1 MIPLRVRLAG
11 FLSYRESQEV
21 RFGPGVWLL
30 AGNNGSGKSAIF
42 DGVTFALFGVHRGG
56 AQNYL
61 ELINKETPNATV
73 EFEFRIGPDSF
84 RIKRTLKRTKTGTAT
99 ATQQLFA
106 AACES
111 WEPVPD
117 TTKKV
122 DFDKWVHQHL
132 GLTYETFTS
141 SVLLL
146 QNKADKLLDAR
157 PAGRAEVLA
166 GIVDLERYQKL
177 HKLADQRRLTYKGQ
191 HEELEAQLETFLK
204 ITDEQLA
211 EAELKV
217 KEAVTAKGVVIAR
230 VESLLAAEGLARQW
244 ASSQTRLAAMKEK
257 LRKAEETLAEAVGI
271 ERDYE
276 RLNELNA
283 VLPAVELVV
292 AEKAKIAEADRKTQ
306 RLKVDQDEAKKKKE
320 TNERKATEAKESR
333 DKHRA
338 QWQSDD
344 ATLHATKDEFVRL
357 AAVLEQVKLAE
368 ELKADV
374 DRLTKERDEYP
385 ADAMATAEAARAEV
399 DALTELSRL
408 LPAAGR
414 LNTERAE
421 LEQAKKKDRSA
432 TAAAAA
438 VKAEGERARNE
449 SDAATA
455 ARAATQPARSKA
467 ESALAVSKARLE
479 SAKIAYAS
487 FDDVAGEPSCRA
499 CGQPLTPAHLDAERA
514 KRTVE
519 VNDAEAA
526 VSRASAELKSAMVRD
541 EETAQRL
548 AEATAT
554 LERLRAEFREHN
566 TEANDAKKDVERL
579 TKSISTLERELP
591 EALRHSDHTAVT
603 ERVAGIDAAK
613 RALAVANA
621 AMEKCRNAQAQL
633 DAKTQSL
640 ERMTSKLPGQDP
652 VALRERV
659 ATKNREREQLANAVK
674 AGKSA
679 AETADRQADLFGRE
693 AHDAAIR
700 LTELAGKLIHEDQA
714 RTYSL
719 DAIRRALVSLPLSWR
734 SDVDRAGLVQ
744 HDDWRRE
751 RDELIQKGTKDRF
764 QHLAAARGGLESIRL
779 DVATAE
785 RDADSY
791 PPLARRDPDEIGREV
806 VAMRKTVAE
815 RDADVATAERT
826 KADLDRDRL
835 RRGALHKRERDAALE
850 LHRYKTL
857 AELLGRD
864 RLQRHLLRTA
874 EKQIVDHANAILDR
888 LSAGTLFMRLVA
900 GEDSDDRVLDLEC
913 WNRQTGGSP
922 IPVAFLSGGQR
933 FRVAMALSLGIGQY
947 ASRQHR
953 PVESVII
960 DEGFGSL
967 DRTGRQS
974 VIQELQNLKGLLACV
989 ILVSHQD
996 EFADAFPMGYRF
1008 AIVDGATG
1016 IMPLHSKDSAGEKSG

>member
-61 ELINKETPNATV
+61 ELINKETPNASV
-73 EFEFRIGPDSF
+73 EFDFRIGPDTF
-84 RIKRTLKRTKTGTAT
+84 RVKRTLKRTKTGTAT

-106 AACES
+106 AAGES

-117 TTKKV
+117 TTKKI
-122 DFDKWVHQHL
+122 DFDKWVHQNL

-146 QNKADKLLDAR
+146 QNKAEKLLDAR

-191 HEELEAQLETFLK
+191 HEELEAQLASFPQV
-204 ITDEQLA
+204 TDEQLA

-217 KEAVTAKGVVIAR
+217 KESVAAKGVVIAR

-244 ASSQTRLAAMKEK
+244 AASQTRLAAVREK

-292 AEKAKIAEADRKTQ
+292 AEKAKIAEADRKTL
-306 RLKVDQDEAKKKKE
+306 RLKAEQDEARKKKE
-320 TNERKATEAKESR
+320 TNERKANEAKESR
-333 DKHRA
+333 DKHRI
-338 QWQSDD
+338 QWQADD
-344 ATLHATKDEFVRL
+344 ATLHATKDEYVRL
-357 AAVLEQVKLAE
+357 VAVLEQVKLVE

-374 DRLTKERDEYP
+374 DRLTTECDELP
-385 ADAMATAEAARAEV
+385 ADAAARAEAARAEV
-399 DALTELSRL
+399 DALTEISRQ

-414 LNTERAE
+414 LKAERTEWEEARKTDIA
-421 LEQAKKKDRSA
+421 AM
-432 TAAAAA
+432 AAATA
-438 VKAEGERARNE
+438 VKAEGERARKE
-449 SDAATA
+449 ADAATT
-455 ARAATQPARSKA
+455 ARAEAQVARSKA
-467 ESALAVSKARLE
+467 EAALAVASARFE
-479 SAKIAYAS
+479 SARQAHAS
-487 FDDVAGEPSCRA
+487 FDDLAGEPSCRA

-514 KRTVE
+514 KRTGE
-519 VNDAEAA
+519 VRDAEAA
-526 VSRASAELKSAMVRD
+526 VERATAALKSASARD
-541 EETAQRL
+541 EEAVKVL

-554 LERLRAEFREHN
+554 LERLRAEFREHQ
-566 TEANDAKKDVERL
+566 TEAHDAKKGVERL
-579 TKSISTLERELP
+579 TKSIATLERELP
-591 EALRHSDHTAVT
+591 EALRVADLSAVA
-603 ERVAGIDAAK
+603 ERVAGLDAAK
-613 RALAVANA
+613 RALTAANA
-621 AMEKCRNAQAQL
+621 AVERRRNAEAQRE
-633 DAKTQSL
+633 AKAHSL
-640 ERMTSKLPGQDP
+640 ARMKEKLPEQDP
-652 VALRERV
+652 VALRELV
-659 ATKNREREQLANAVK
+659 TTKNRHREQLANAVK

-714 RTYSL
+714 RTYSQ
-719 DAIRRALVSLPLSWR
+719 DAIRRALTSLPLSWR
-734 SDVDRAGLVQ
+734 GDVDRAGLVQ

-751 RDELIQKGTKDRF
+751 RDELIRKGTKDRF

-779 DVATAE
+779 DVASAE
-785 RDADSY
+785 RDADSF
-791 PPLARRDPDEIGREV
+791 PPQARRDPDEIGREV
-806 VAMRKTVAE
+806 VAVRKTVAE
-815 RDADVATAERT
+815 RDADVATAERA
-826 KADLDRDRL
+826 KADLARDRL
-835 RRGALHKRERDAALE
+835 RRGELHNRERAAALE

-864 RLQRHLLRTA
+864 RLQRHLVRTA

-888 LSAGTLFMRLVA
+888 LSAGTLFLRLVA
-900 GEDSDDRVLDLEC
+900 GEDTDDRVLDLEC

-974 VIQELQNLKGLLACV
+974 VIQELQNLRGLLACV

-996 EFADAFPMGYRF
+996 EFADAFPQGYRF
-1008 AIVDGATG
+1008 AIEDGATTVTG
-1016 IMPLHSKDSAGEKSG
+1016 LHPSLTAGEG